1 MKDIGYY
8 YSDELKTLII
18 GFKDKKGRLHGK
30 VLGNNFED
38 GLEICVPFSYGYRY
52 NSWHEGFIYV
62 GRLSTYTTLKG
73 YFDFLDIA
81 DYEQIK
87 AYFLSKQI
95 ILDQHNSFV
104 KSKLIDGRK
113 YKYII
118 QKEKK

>member
-30 VLGNNFED
+30 VLGNTFED

-52 NSWHEGFIYV
+52 NHWHEGFIYV
-62 GRLSTYTTLKG
+62 GKLTTYTTLKG

-87 AYFLSKQI
+87 AYFLAKSI
-95 ILDQHNSFV
+95 VLDQHNSFV
-104 KSKLIDGRK
+104 KRKTIDGK
-113 YKYII
+113 VYKYII
-118 QKEKK
+118 QKDKI

>member
-1 MKDIGYY
+1 MKNIGYY

-18 GFKDKKGRLHGK
+18 GFEDSKGRLHGK
-30 VLGNNFED
+30 VLGNTFEGD
-38 GLEICVPFSYGYRY
+38 LGNMLAPFSYGYRY

-62 GRLSTYTTLKG
+62 GKLTTYTTLKG

-95 ILDQHNSFV
+95 ILEQHNSFV
-104 KSKLIDGRK
+104 RSKIIDGRK
-113 YKYII
+113 YKYVI
-118 QKEKK
+118 QK